1 MKSKDVVSVGAGL
14 TTVTLL
20 HRGNRS
26 PRFRN
31 SLKTMCARPVVDY
44 NQMLDE

>member
-20 HRGNRS
+20 HCGNRS

-31 SLKTMCARPVVDY
+31 SLKTMCACLVVDY
-44 NQMLDE
+44 NWILDE

>member
-26 PRFRN
+26 LRF
-31 SLKTMCARPVVDY
+31 KIV
-44 NQMLDE
+44 